1 MKTDL
6 SRCPCLLATLQ
17 QTDCG
22 RLHLHRV
29 LDRAS
34 IHSSPVYFLAAF
46 CCRGY
51 LRVPYGDAGH
61 GGLTCNMVQG
71 VPKSAQEWLQ
81 QILLNPGKNK
91 RSFNSFVQKW
101 KAHACSM
108 LHLIPFSGS
117 TYKKGSD
124 EELVVLLLDEL
135 YAEAVHHLDEAKP
148 LDVRIYALYTLY
160 TLYSTQTSLKRGR
173 KRRIRLPEA
182 LWKCLLKL
190 KNDIASECV
199 DPDPA
204 AILSRMLEC
213 NMFLFS
219 AAPRFPEFP
228 LQTLVASFFEPDIFL
243 LASGI

>member
-1 MKTDL
+1 
-6 SRCPCLLATLQ
+6 
-17 QTDCG
+17 
-22 RLHLHRV
+22 
-29 LDRAS
+29 
-34 IHSSPVYFLAAF
+34 
-46 CCRGY
+46 
-51 LRVPYGDAGH
+51 
-61 GGLTCNMVQG
+61 
-71 VPKSAQEWLQ
+71 
-81 QILLNPGKNK
+81 
-91 RSFNSFVQKW
+91 
-101 KAHACSM
+101 M

-160 TLYSTQTSLKRGR
+160 TLYSTQTSLKRRR

-228 LQTLVASFFEPDIFL
+228 LQTLVASFFEPDIFICPLSL
-243 LASGI
+243 LAPKTSSFCMIKLLVKLPQFDPCIFHFYQHKSLLVFHFPLKK